1 MVSRL
6 KQVIND
12 VENRYMNKLL
22 IIVFMAFSC
31 TTYSQTT
38 AMVRE
43 VYGSVIVN
51 KDPRLDLLAAKQA
64 EINKKAAILNRAG
77 HYPGFRIQVANTQNR
92 DEANTIKAEMLRRFP
107 DQKTYLLYQAPYFRV
122 RVGNFLSIKEGGSLR
137 KMIIA
142 LYPNKG
148 IFFVRDTIE
157 YTPPEEE
164 DITQ

>member
-1 MVSRL
+1 MY
-6 KQVIND
+6 KF
-12 VENRYMNKLL
+12 LL
-22 IIVFMAFSC
+22 IISLSISTSCFSQA
-31 TTYSQTT
+31 TG
-38 AMVRE
+38 MVRE
-43 VYGSVIVN
+43 AYGSVIVN

-122 RVGNFLSIKEGGSLR
+122 RVGNFLSIKEGASLR
-137 KMIIA
+137 KMIMA

-164 DITQ
+164 ETTQ

>member
-1 MVSRL
+1 MY
-6 KQVIND
+6 KF
-12 VENRYMNKLL
+12 LL
-22 IIVFMAFSC
+22 IISLRISTSCFSQA
-31 TTYSQTT
+31 TG
-38 AMVRE
+38 MVRE
-43 VYGSVIVN
+43 AYGSVIVN
-51 KDPRLDLLAAKQA
+51 KDLRLDLLAAKQA

-122 RVGNFLSIKEGGSLR
+122 RVGNFLSIKEGASLR
-137 KMIIA
+137 KMIMA

-164 DITQ
+164 ETTQ

>member
-1 MVSRL
+1 MY
-6 KQVIND
+6 KF
-12 VENRYMNKLL
+12 LL
-22 IIVFMAFSC
+22 IISLRISTSCFSQA
-31 TTYSQTT
+31 TG
-38 AMVRE
+38 MVRE
-43 VYGSVIVN
+43 AYGSVIVN

-122 RVGNFLSIKEGGSLR
+122 RVGDFLSIKEGASLR
-137 KMIIA
+137 KMIMA

-164 DITQ
+164 ETTQ